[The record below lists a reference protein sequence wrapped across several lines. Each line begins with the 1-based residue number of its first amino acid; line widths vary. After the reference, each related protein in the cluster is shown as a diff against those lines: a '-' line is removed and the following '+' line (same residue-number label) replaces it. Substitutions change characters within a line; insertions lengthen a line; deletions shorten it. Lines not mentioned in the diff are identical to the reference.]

1 MYRDREWW
9 GTELQIGLTAFAC
22 LMAVLIVFS
31 AVDGVF
37 LALRDTTNPDRIGE
51 ALAWTLV
58 TPVHRLNVPFAQFFL
73 ASFLGFRLLVPTF
86 AGAPPRAVAV
96 VVVTWPLAFAG
107 LVNYGNLSN
116 ALWFGAIGVS
126 WALILPLPKKN
137 LLTYG
142 PIIAGII
149 AGLAFGSFAQPSVG
163 LEVAIIWC
171 AWRLYRRHLD
181 EVAATSIAAAFLP
194 AAVAVHNPA
203 AMFTGPAVYTTTLIA
218 ILLALATAALLF
230 SQFNAGPPD
239 ETADATA
246 DATANATA
254 DATADE

>member
-37 LALRDTTNPDRIGE
+37 LALQHTTNPDRIGE

-246 DATANATA
+246 DATA
-254 DATADE
+254 DE